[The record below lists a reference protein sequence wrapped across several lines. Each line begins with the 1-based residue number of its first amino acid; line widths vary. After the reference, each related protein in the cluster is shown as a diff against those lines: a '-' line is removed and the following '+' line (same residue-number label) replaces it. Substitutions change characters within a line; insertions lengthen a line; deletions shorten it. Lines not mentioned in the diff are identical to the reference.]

1 MFRWKKYLTWKKY
14 WILFIVNI
22 SCILYFLHF
31 SMHRTYQRDP
41 FTIVSTNFSDNS
53 FNETLL
59 LENTCKFPIIEP
71 NEPNLDGYIE
81 HYRSIHCNSQMPNM
95 ASMDDGYLIVHG
107 ELEPWKQIRL
117 PKYKCYYQGLSGG
130 LYPNISWY
138 QLIDDPIEIAPS
150 KRLRIPYDQF
160 IVRCYNKT
168 LLGKISNKPF
178 YNESMFYE
186 RAFVTFSKMD
196 DMLKKKLEFKRA
208 DPEKP
213 SLSILVLDSVSRNQ
227 FLRHMHKTVALMKQ
241 LGFIIL
247 EGYTKVGDNSAVNL
261 LPILAGKSILPQI
274 GGNGDEILPLNE
286 IVSLE
291 DIDFLW
297 KMMKER
303 KCLTMINDDIGS
315 VSRGLFYYPKEKFQ
329 GYKAPPAHFYF
340 RPFHLF
346 NTRHNVIP
354 ASGQCLRTGEICAEV
369 YLDIWETFATK
380 FKDLCHFSFNF
391 ITDLTH
397 NNPNYIEVIDER
409 LSTSLQRLHGSGV
422 LNSTA
427 LVIMGDHGNRIGSIQ
442 RTYIGRIEERAPL
455 FSIRLPDA
463 FTYKYQ
469 EETKNLMMNTKRLT
483 SNFDIHQTLKD
494 ISRAEFRRNRF
505 YYDRKGRG
513 ISLMDEVVNKDRT
526 CEDAGI
532 PQNFCLCMERRNLRR
547 LNSTS
552 TEFKNL
558 TKLARNTIAK
568 SDCFDV
574 KHLQIISE
582 RIDVYAINQ
591 MVRQGLRDQT
601 DWPKIRWQQAELE
614 IIYFE
619 INVTVPILTQNSI
632 NRRISILFRV
642 KHYVRAGEYAL
653 VGDPYVYHD
662 DFGCATKKLDAF
674 CSHCI

>member
-1 MFRWKKYLTWKKY
+1 
-14 WILFIVNI
+14 
-22 SCILYFLHF
+22 
-31 SMHRTYQRDP
+31 
-41 FTIVSTNFSDNS
+41 
-53 FNETLL
+53 
-59 LENTCKFPIIEP
+59 
-71 NEPNLDGYIE
+71 
-81 HYRSIHCNSQMPNM
+81 
-95 ASMDDGYLIVHG
+95 
-107 ELEPWKQIRL
+107 
-117 PKYKCYYQGLSGG
+117 
-130 LYPNISWY
+130 
-138 QLIDDPIEIAPS
+138 
-150 KRLRIPYDQF
+150 
-160 IVRCYNKT
+160 
-168 LLGKISNKPF
+168 
-178 YNESMFYE
+178 
-186 RAFVTFSKMD
+186 
-196 DMLKKKLEFKRA
+196 
-208 DPEKP
+208 
-213 SLSILVLDSVSRNQ
+213 
-227 FLRHMHKTVALMKQ
+227 MHKTVALMKQ

-291 DIDFLW
+291 NIDFLW

-463 FTYKYQ
+463 FIYKYQ
-469 EETKNLMMNTKRLT
+469 EETKNLMMNTKR
-483 SNFDIHQTLKD
+483 
-494 ISRAEFRRNRF
+494 IS
-505 YYDRKGRG
+505 RG

-653 VGDPYVYHD
+653 VGDPFVYHD